1 MEGSTPGSGSAIS
14 TWFPGLELGGRE
26 NAALVSGAINVI
38 PMDRT
43 VTTETD
49 LADRPAPAPALVR
62 AERTFSLSMLV
73 SGIRCVLAYV
83 ILPFVTPLLG
93 IAPGVGPGLGIVIGT
108 VAIGAN
114 LFSMRRFWV
123 LRHPWRKPI
132 MALHISVISFL
143 LVLVALDVAQLLDGV

>member
-1 MEGSTPGSGSAIS
+1 
-14 TWFPGLELGGRE
+14 
-26 NAALVSGAINVI
+26 
-38 PMDRT
+38 MDRA
-43 VTTETD
+43 VITD
-49 LADRPAPAPALVR
+49 TDVAESTAPAAAVGK
-62 AERTFSLSMLV
+62 AQKSFSVSMLI

-132 MALHISVISFL
+132 TALHIGVISFL
-143 LVLVALDVAQLLDGV
+143 LVLVAIDVAQLFDGV

>member
-1 MEGSTPGSGSAIS
+1 MAGNAT
-14 TWFPGLELGGRE
+14 LGP
-26 NAALVSGAINVI
+26 SAINVS

-43 VTTETD
+43 VTTDTD
-49 LADRPAPAPALVR
+49 LAERPASPAALGKAQR
-62 AERTFSLSMLV
+62 SFSVSMVV

-83 ILPFVTPLLG
+83 VLPFVTPLLG

-123 LRHPWRKPI
+123 LRHPWRKPVTV
-132 MALHISVISFL
+132 LHIGVISFL
-143 LVLVALDVAQLLDGV
+143 VVLVSLDVAQLIDRV